1 MMCSIIPRLYFSKIN
16 SILHIPLPHIL
27 ITKPLH
33 LVISN
38 AAEPILPSYGI
49 VPRNLLRSNYQV
61 QVGKKK
67 AKNNTI
73 KVLDIKEFSQWA
85 EINVAYSL
93 SLDIASCC

>member
-49 VPRNLLRSNYQV
+49 VPRNLLRSNYQA
-61 QVGKKK
+61 QIEKKK
-67 AKNNTI
+67 SENQHYKGFRYKGIFT
-73 KVLDIKEFSQWA
+73 VG
-85 EINVAYSL
+85 
-93 SLDIASCC
+93 